1 MTTSQ
6 PGATTTVA
14 KQTMLSRQEEADLAR
29 RSEAGL
35 AAEAALAGAITAPAD
50 ATVGELVRLA
60 EQGRQAFFDLVE
72 RNLALVGFVVAP
84 IARAT
89 GLDREELIQEGRVGL
104 VEAAQ
109 RFDPSRGSF
118 ASCAIP
124 WIRMRAW
131 DEAVTAHGSL
141 GIPPRR
147 ARQWRRAVAMRDALA
162 GDLARAPK
170 VEEVAAQVGESV
182 TVVRSLLRFRPA
194 CRLTPEHECAVPAA
208 APDDADAPD
217 VSAMLAGLSPLHR
230 RILILRHGLAG
241 TPAHSTS
248 EIAAAL
254 RCSASTVRRYEQ
266 AALEAVRGV
275 SAIAHVA

>member
-1 MTTSQ
+1 M
-6 PGATTTVA
+6 
-14 KQTMLSRQEEADLAR
+14 KQDWRPR
-29 RSEAGL
+29 PP
-35 AAEAALAGAITAPAD
+35 LAGAITAPVD
-50 ATVGELVRLA
+50 ATVGELVRVA

-72 RNLALVGFVVAP
+72 RNLALVGFVVA

-170 VEEVAAQVGESV
+170 VEEVGGAGGRVGSGGP
-182 TVVRSLLRFRPA
+182 SLLRFRPA
-194 CRLTPEHECAVPAA
+194 CRPRPSMVRMPAA

-230 RILILRHGLAG
+230 RVLILRHGLAG

-248 EIAAAL
+248 EIAAVL

-275 SAIAHVA
+275 SAIPRGLGDSEVRHNGRCEAVLP